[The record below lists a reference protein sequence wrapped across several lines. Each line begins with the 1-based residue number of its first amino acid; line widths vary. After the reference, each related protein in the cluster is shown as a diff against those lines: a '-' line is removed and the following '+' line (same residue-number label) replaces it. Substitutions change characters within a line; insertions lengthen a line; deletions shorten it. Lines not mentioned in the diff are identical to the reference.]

1 MCLQACGEAGAIDAA
16 DADCEL
22 RAAINPHLS
31 STEPRFAGLWEVIV
45 HNYGNF
51 SLNIAYM

>member
-1 MCLQACGEAGAIDAA
+1 VCLQACGEAGAIDAA

-22 RAAINPHLS
+22 RAAINPLLS

-45 HNYGNF
+45 QNYGNF
-51 SLNIAYM
+51 SLNIASM

>member
-16 DADCEL
+16 DAEL

-45 HNYGNF
+45 QNYGNF
-51 SLNIAYM
+51 SLNIASM